1 MRDFGIEVEEEGLL
15 IFQELVRGWA
25 LAAAGAESPE
35 NDHEVSVGV
44 DLLVDVERVLEFVHG
59 ENVEVTREGSVY
71 KKTEERILP
80 RLATAAHS
88 ELFDGE
94 PVGQWFALCRLLSF
108 FEQDG
113 SRLRCDP
120 IRRRAWLMKRPLA
133 KLREVYGVMQAE
145 SRGDRW
151 SFHQAA
157 LREIFLDLLTH
168 FQPGRWVSS
177 RELFSAVLASYLLN
191 LKDRG
196 VDADFRRRWNE
207 DFHHE
212 KLMVPL
218 EKLHHD
224 LRFWVVRK
232 LALLGLIDVGYRED
246 KFAALRLS
254 PLGGQLFG
262 ITLPPGEAGR
272 LVVNPDFEIL
282 LFLGE
287 REPELVL
294 TLSQFADRKV
304 SDRVKRYQVTAES
317 VKRGVIA
324 GMEVAGRVRGLGGG
338 PSHA

>member
-94 PVGQWFALCRLLSF
+94 PVGQVFALCRRLSF

-113 SRLRCDP
+113 SRVRCCP
-120 IRRRAWLMKRPLA
+120 IRRRAWLRKRPLA

-218 EKLHHD
+218 EKLPG
-224 LRFWVVRK
+224 V
-232 LALLGLIDVGYRED
+232 ALPPR
-246 KFAALRLS
+246 
-254 PLGGQLFG
+254 GGQLFG
-262 ITLPPGEAGR
+262 IPLPPGEAGR
-272 LVVNPDFEIL
+272 LVVTPDFEIL
-282 LFLGE
+282 LFPGE

-304 SDRVKRYQVTAES
+304 SDRVKGDQGTAES
-317 VKRGVIA
+317 
-324 GMEVAGRVRGLGGG
+324 
-338 PSHA
+338 

>member
-1 MRDFGIEVEEEGLL
+1 M
-15 IFQELVRGWA
+15 
-25 LAAAGAESPE
+25 
-35 NDHEVSVGV
+35 
-44 DLLVDVERVLEFVHG
+44 
-59 ENVEVTREGSVY
+59 
-71 KKTEERILP
+71 
-80 RLATAAHS
+80 
-88 ELFDGE
+88 
-94 PVGQWFALCRLLSF
+94 
-108 FEQDG
+108 
-113 SRLRCDP
+113 
-120 IRRRAWLMKRPLA
+120 
-133 KLREVYGVMQAE
+133 
-145 SRGDRW
+145 
-151 SFHQAA
+151 
-157 LREIFLDLLTH
+157 
-168 FQPGRWVSS
+168 SS

-224 LRFWVVRK
+224 LTFWVVRK
-232 LALLGLIDVGYRED
+232 LALLGLIDLGYRED

-282 LFLGE
+282 LFPGE

-324 GMEVAGRVRGLGGG
+324 GMEVAGMIGFLEANSSSPLPSNVKYTVKEWAEGVEPIQRQRVLLLRARSKKGADRLAAILEANEVPFERFGDSAIVVTGVRGERALRELGDSLREQGLCLE
-338 PSHA
+338 